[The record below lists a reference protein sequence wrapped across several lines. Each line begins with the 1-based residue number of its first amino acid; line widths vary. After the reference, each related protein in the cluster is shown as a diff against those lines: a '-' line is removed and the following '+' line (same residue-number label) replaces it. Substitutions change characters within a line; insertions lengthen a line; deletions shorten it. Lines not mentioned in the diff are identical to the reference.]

1 MPGLIATTKLLGRG
15 GLDLPPAPPVVSLL
29 LAPAPSVINNLNGST
44 HQILFYFWQNHLMFY
59 YEESLIDYFLQL
71 VWFHFAPFYFQICH
85 ALSLS
90 LSLSLSLHVIE
101 LDTKYH
107 LLIQNLSRKLA
118 GLLGLT

>member
-1 MPGLIATTKLLGRG
+1 MPDLIATTKLLGRG

-44 HQILFYFWQNHLMFY
+44 HQILSYFWQNHLMFY

-90 LSLSLSLHVIE
+90 LSLSSC
-101 LDTKYH
+101 D
-107 LLIQNLSRKLA
+107 
-118 GLLGLT
+118 